1 MRKLVIA
8 TAAAAMGAALAT
20 PALAQSQAPF
30 SGPRVEV
37 LAGWDHLN
45 SHDGDSD
52 GRDGFTYGGAVG
64 YDARIGGNAVL
75 GVEGEIDGATTK
87 ARAYDV
93 VNANDSFR
101 LKAGRDIYVGGR
113 LGYVVSPQAMI
124 YAKAGYTNARF
135 NARYFD
141 GTSTVYEDGRNLD
154 GYRLGAGVE
163 YNLTPTAYIK
173 GEYRYSHY
181 GHMNGIDNY
190 DPNVDRHQIMAGVGM
205 RF

>member
-8 TAAAAMGAALAT
+8 TAAAAFGAALAT
-20 PALAQSQAPF
+20 PALAQSQEPF

-45 SHDGDSD
+45 ADGGNSD

-64 YDARIGGNAVL
+64 YDARIGGGAVV
-75 GVEGEIDGATTK
+75 GIEGEIDGATTR
-87 ARAYDV
+87 ARASGIL
-93 VNANDSFR
+93 NATDSFR
-101 LKAGRDIYVGGR
+101 LKAGRDLYVGGR
-113 LGYVVSPQAMI
+113 LGYVVSPKAMI

-141 GTSTVYEDGRNLD
+141 GTSTYYQNSSNLG

-163 YNLTPTAYIK
+163 YNLTPMAYVK

-181 GHMNGIDNY
+181 GHVDGLSNF
-190 DPNVDRHQIMAGVGM
+190 DPNVDRHQIVAGVGL

>member
-30 SGPRVEV
+30 SGPRVEL

-45 SHDGDSD
+45 AHDGNGS
-52 GRDGFTYGGAVG
+52 GRDGLTYGGAIG
-64 YDARIGGNAVL
+64 YDANLGGSTIL
-75 GVEGEIDGATTK
+75 GIEGEIDGSTTK
-87 ARAYDV
+87 ARAYDI
-93 VNANDSFR
+93 VNTGDAAR
-101 LKAGRDIYVGGR
+101 LKAGRDLYVGGR
-113 LGYVVSPQAMI
+113 LGYVVSPRAMI

-141 GTSTVYEDGRNLD
+141 GTATTFEDSQNLG

-163 YNLTPTAYIK
+163 YNVTPTAYIK

-181 GHMNGIDNY
+181 GHIDGVDNY
-190 DPNVDRHQIMAGVGM
+190 DPNLDRHQIMAGVGM